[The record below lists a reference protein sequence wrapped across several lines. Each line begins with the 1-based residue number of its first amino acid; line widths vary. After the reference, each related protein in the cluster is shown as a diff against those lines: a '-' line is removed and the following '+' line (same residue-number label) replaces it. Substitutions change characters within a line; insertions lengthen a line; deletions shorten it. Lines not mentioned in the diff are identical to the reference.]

1 MLNLEPDES
10 ALVGRIHEEIAT
22 EPWFKRTAVTEWE
35 LLKLILANRRRCDDG
50 SLRGLSKRQ
59 ARGRFQCR

>member
-1 MLNLEPDES
+1 MLNLKPDEA
-10 ALVGRIHEEIAT
+10 ALVGRIHEETAT

-50 SLRGLSKRQ
+50 SLRGLCKQQ